1 MLQWY
6 CTQDYNTQINLRRKM
21 KRVSNNSPT
30 GEMTEKNLLFLAKT
44 FFPDDYWIGQ
54 KRFYYDPSNKRR
66 FYKVDCFS
74 ETRKTIWE
82 YEGPDHYNNVW
93 KLKRDK
99 ERKEYFENLG
109 YTFLRWPYYL
119 QLTMDVARHFFE
131 QSFTIEKFEKAFKHI
146 YKVESPDLILSPGFH
161 TTKNTPANYVSK
173 GTRRFFSELTKL
185 PPSVER
191 QVAET
196 LRRYISA
203 VEDPYLIIGE
213 ENDYKALIKKEFLA
227 IDNCV
232 YFSRKNPKRT
242 L

>member
-1 MLQWY
+1 
-6 CTQDYNTQINLRRKM
+6 M
-21 KRVSNNSPT
+21 KSVPNNSPT

-44 FFPDDYWIGQ
+44 FFPNDDWIGQ

-66 FYKVDCFS
+66 FYKVDCCS
-74 ETRKTIWE
+74 ETKKTVWE

-93 KLKRDK
+93 KLKRDN

-119 QLTMDVARHFFE
+119 QLTKDVATYFFDS
-131 QSFTIEKFEKAFKHI
+131 SFTIEKFQKAFKQI
-146 YKVESPDLILSPGFH
+146 YKVESPNLILSPGFH
-161 TTKNTPANYVSK
+161 TTKNTPANYVSD
-173 GTRRFFSELTKL
+173 GTRRFFSELKKL

-203 VEDPYLIIGE
+203 VDDPYLIIGE
-213 ENDYKALIKKEFLA
+213 EDEYDTLLNKEFLLK
-227 IDNCV
+227 DDCV
-232 YFSRKNPKRT
+232 YFSRKKS
-242 L
+242 